1 MTASSSG
8 ERSSRCRFSM
18 SAISSAVAS
27 SKRSTIAGI
36 VSLPASLEARQ
47 RRSPAMI
54 SYSLPAGRTRIG
66 CSTPCSRIDAASSA
80 SVSSCHVMRGCPG
93 FGITFSTG
101 ISRTAVGVRAA
112 SRLMMP
118 GCTSASCWKIR
129 SPASRKD
136 FRGRLLVSTD
146 HLLRQIDEALC
157 RIALGLVHGDRDARG
172 GGFSDLYGLSDHGG
186 EHLVISKIFQRVE
199 HVAREDRSAVVER
212 RKQAVHLEAWIQTR
226 LYRLD
231 DLEKCCDTFEC
242 VVLRLHGDDHACRRD
257 ERVQREETEGRW
269 AIDEDVVVPVDDF
282 ARELVAQR
290 HLAADRVEQLDLGGR
305 ELERRRRDVDLLR
318 FCRPDDRPERHI
330 RVNEDVR
337 DAPLDRVEINTE
349 ADGEVRL
356 RIEVD
361 AEDFVTERRE
371 RAAEIDGARGLADAA
386 FLVRDRYDVTQPRSP
401 LCEPPCPGPLRVAVL
416 PTARGN
422 VRATSPAR
430 TITACA
436 RFLCGQPRGSSCG
449 RACRVSPA
457 GRVTD
462 TCCVGRPAGDTRE
475 PVVGRLRERARAAA
489 LRGPGAQW

>member
-66 CSTPCSRIDAASSA
+66 LSTPCSRIDAASSA
-80 SVSSCHVMRGCPG
+80 SVSSCHVMRGWPG
-93 FGITFSTG
+93 FGITFSSG
-101 ISRTAVGVRAA
+101 MSRTAVGVRAA

-118 GCTSASCWKIR
+118 GCDSVSCWNIR

-136 FRGRLLVSTD
+136 FLGRLLVSTD
-146 HLLRQIDEALC
+146 HLLRQVHEALC

-172 GGFSDLYGLSDHGG
+172 GRFADLYGLSDHSG
-186 EHLVISKIFQRVE
+186 EDLVISQILQRVE
-199 HVAREDRSAVVER
+199 HVAREDRAAVVER
-212 RKQAVHLEAWIQTR
+212 RQQAIYLETWIQTG
-226 LYRLD
+226 LHRLD
-231 DLEKCCDTFEC
+231 DLEKCCDTLER
-242 VVLRLHGDDHACRRD
+242 VVLRLHGNDHAGRRD
-257 ERVQREETEGRW
+257 ERVQREQAERRR
-269 AIDEDVVVPVDDF
+269 AIDEDVVVPVHHI

-290 HLAADRVEQLDLGGR
+290 HLAADRVEELDLGGR
-305 ELERRRRDVDLLR
+305 ELEGRRCDVDLLR
-318 FCRPDDRPERHI
+318 FGRPDDRRKGY
-330 RVNEDVR
+330 VGVDEDVR
-337 DAPLDRVEINTE
+337 DAALD
-349 ADGEVRL
+349 

-361 AEDFVTERRE
+361 AETDGQVCLGIEVEAEDFVTEGRE
-371 RAAEIDGARGLADAA
+371 RTAEIDGARGLADAA

-430 TITACA
+430 TITAKA
-436 RFLCGQPRGSSCG
+436 TSLCGFATKILNEGRSSGPVERRTRASVVSLRPVSRCSQPSRRYLNQSS
-449 RACRVSPA
+449 RSLPTLA
-457 GRVTD
+457 G
-462 TCCVGRPAGDTRE
+462 
-475 PVVGRLRERARAAA
+475 
-489 LRGPGAQW
+489 

>member
-1 MTASSSG
+1 MTASSRG
-8 ERSSRCRFSM
+8 DRSSRCRFSIR
-18 SAISSAVAS
+18 AISRAVES

-36 VSLPASLEARQ
+36 VSLPASFDARQ

-66 CSTPCSRIDAASSA
+66 CSTPCSRMDAASSA
-80 SVSSCHVMRGCPG
+80 SVSSCQVIRGCPG
-93 FGITFSTG
+93 FGITFSSG
-101 ISRTAVGVRAA
+101 MSRTAVGVRAA

-118 GCTSASCWKIR
+118 GCESVSCWKIL
-129 SPASRKD
+129 SPASRND
-136 FRGRLLVSTD
+136 FLGRLLVSTY

-172 GGFSDLYGLSDHGG
+172 RGFSDLYGLSDHGG
-186 EHLVISKIFQRVE
+186 EHLVISEIFQRVE

-231 DLEKCCDTFEC
+231 DLEKCCDTLEC
-242 VVLRLHGDDHACRRD
+242 VVLRLHRDDHSGRRD
-257 ERVQREETEGRW
+257 ECVQRKETEGRR
-269 AIDEDVVVPVDDF
+269 AIDEDVVVPVDDL
-282 ARELVAQR
+282 ARELVPQR

-318 FCRPDDRPERHI
+318 FCRSDDRPERHI

-337 DAPLDRVEINTE
+337 DAPLDRVEVNAE

-356 RIEVD
+356 RIEVE

-386 FLVRDRYDVTQPRSP
+386 FLVRDRDDVTQPRSP
-401 LCEPPCPGPLRVAVL
+401 LCEPPCPGSLRVAVL

-430 TITACA
+430 TITAPA
-436 RFLCGQPRGSSCG
+436 QFLCG
-449 RACRVSPA
+449 RALPFWTAGPSRVA
-457 GRVTD
+457 GQLLGILWGGPVAASRL
-462 TCCVGRPAGDTRE
+462 E
-475 PVVGRLRERARAAA
+475 PVVGRMRERARAAA
-489 LRGPGAQW
+489 LLGLVAQW

>member
-1 MTASSSG
+1 M
-8 ERSSRCRFSM
+8 
-18 SAISSAVAS
+18 
-27 SKRSTIAGI
+27 
-36 VSLPASLEARQ
+36 
-47 RRSPAMI
+47 
-54 SYSLPAGRTRIG
+54 
-66 CSTPCSRIDAASSA
+66 DAASSA
-80 SVSSCHVMRGCPG
+80 SVSSCQVMRGCPG
-93 FGITFSTG
+93 LGITFSSG
-101 ISRTAVGVRAA
+101 RSRTAVGVRAA

-146 HLLRQIDEALC
+146 HLLRQIDEALR

-172 GGFSDLYGLSDHGG
+172 RGFSDLYGLSDHGG
-186 EHLVISKIFQRVE
+186 EHLVISEIFQRVE

-226 LYRLD
+226 LHRLD

-269 AIDEDVVVPVDDF
+269 AIDEDVVVPVDDL
-282 ARELVAQR
+282 ARELVPQR
-290 HLAADRVEQLDLGGR
+290 HLAADRVEELDLGGR

-318 FCRPDDRPERHI
+318 FCRSDDRPERHI

-386 FLVRDRYDVTQPRSP
+386 FLVCDRYDVTQPRSP

-430 TITACA
+430 TITAKSTS
-436 RFLCGQPRGSSCG
+436 LCGSARRIRRRLARRAQSSV
-449 RACRVSPA
+449 A
-457 GRVTD
+457 
-462 TCCVGRPAGDTRE
+462 
-475 PVVGRLRERARAAA
+475 
-489 LRGPGAQW
+489 RGPSRGYFRLSAGPRATLA

>member
-8 ERSSRCRFSM
+8 ERSSRCRFSI

-66 CSTPCSRIDAASSA
+66 CSTPCSRIEAASSA

-129 SPASRKD
+129 SPASRND

-172 GGFSDLYGLSDHGG
+172 GGFPDLDGLSDHGG
-186 EHLVISKIFQRVE
+186 EHLVIPEIFERVE

-212 RKQAVHLEAWIQTR
+212 GKQTVHLQIRIQAR
-226 LYRLD
+226 LHRLD
-231 DLEKCCDTFEC
+231 DLEKCCDTLER
-242 VVLRLHGDDHACRRD
+242 VVLRLHRDDDAGRRD
-257 ERVQREETEGRW
+257 ERVEREQAERRR
-269 AIDEDVVVPVDDF
+269 AVDEHVVVPIDDV
-282 ARELVAQR
+282 ARELVTQR
-290 HLAADRVEQLDLGGR
+290 HLSADGVEELDLGRRKLQGR
-305 ELERRRRDVDLLR
+305 GGDVDLLR
-318 FCRPDDRPERHI
+318 LRRPDDRRERHV
-330 RVNEDVR
+330 RVDENVR
-337 DAPLDRVEINTE
+337 DTALDRVEVDAE
-349 ADGEVRL
+349 AYGQVGL

-361 AEDFVTERRE
+361 AEDFVTERCE
-371 RAAEIDGARGLADAA
+371 RTAEIDGARGLADAA
-386 FLVRDRYDVTQPRSP
+386 LLVRYRNDVTQPRSP

-430 TITACA
+430 TITASA
-436 RFLCGQPRGSSCG
+436 RVLCGLRPLF
-449 RACRVSPA
+449 VSPGLSRDA
-457 GRVTD
+457 GERLGTILRCD
-462 TCCVGRPAGDTRE
+462 GSPASRADPLSPRPASE
-475 PVVGRLRERARAAA
+475 LA
-489 LRGPGAQW
+489 GADS